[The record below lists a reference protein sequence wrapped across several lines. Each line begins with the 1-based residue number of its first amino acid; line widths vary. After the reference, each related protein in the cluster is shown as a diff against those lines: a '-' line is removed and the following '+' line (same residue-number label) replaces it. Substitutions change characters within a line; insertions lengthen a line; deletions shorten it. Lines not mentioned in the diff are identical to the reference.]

1 VFVSDHP
8 SALLDHLRVPY
19 AAAEGHGRADKVD
32 DGLHGI
38 GVQGRRLVW
47 PAAGG
52 VPGAYVLDGAIPLYA
67 AVCGDAEADA
77 LLGPEWE
84 AIGAVERAGQGVAT
98 VRRHPD
104 GSVFLPFDPDDAFV
118 NLVSERYVTID
129 APTAR
134 SVVKRS
140 AMRAY
145 YRVRPA
151 MPRSVQIWLRRRY
164 SAVQARTA
172 FPRWPVE
179 TALDELQAFVLR
191 QLAAVARE
199 AVPWIKPWPDGRTW
213 ALVLTHDVET
223 ERGLLHVDVLCDV
236 ERSLGLRSSWNF
248 VPRRYHVSDDTVRAL
263 VDDGF
268 EVGVHGLY
276 HDGRDL
282 ESLETIRARL
292 PEMRAYADRWGAVGF
307 RSPAT
312 HRRWEWMPALGF
324 DYDSSSPDT
333 DPFEPQAG
341 GCCSLLPFF
350 NDDLVELPITLPQ
363 DHTLFVILRETSEQR
378 WVEKTEVIKA
388 RGGMALLNVH
398 PDYMLEPDL
407 VARYRRYLE
416 RYAGDADAWHALPR
430 DVSAWWRHRAA
441 TRVER
446 RDGHWI
452 AVGAGADAAAVALEA
467 PAYAA

>member
-1 VFVSDHP
+1 
-8 SALLDHLRVPY
+8 
-19 AAAEGHGRADKVD
+19 
-32 DGLHGI
+32 
-38 GVQGRRLVW
+38 
-47 PAAGG
+47 
-52 VPGAYVLDGAIPLYA
+52 
-67 AVCGDAEADA
+67 
-77 LLGPEWE
+77 
-84 AIGAVERAGQGVAT
+84 
-98 VRRHPD
+98 
-104 GSVFLPFDPDDAFV
+104 
-118 NLVSERYVTID
+118 
-129 APTAR
+129 
-134 SVVKRS
+134 
-140 AMRAY
+140 
-145 YRVRPA
+145 
-151 MPRSVQIWLRRRY
+151 
-164 SAVQARTA
+164 
-172 FPRWPVE
+172 VE

-282 ESLETIRARL
+282 ESLETISARL